1 MSVAIFGSG
10 GHLGSAL
17 VAEMESRGM
26 DWLSMDY
33 RDHHPK
39 FPQGTTLVVNA
50 AAFIPKPSVIA
61 CDTQPEATIR
71 GNLMLPTMLAE
82 ACDRAGIPF
91 AHLSTGCL
99 WTDGEEHDEES
110 PPQRGFGGHC
120 GTYVGVKIL
129 AEEAV
134 SSACEKHYIW
144 RVRLPFDE
152 VDNPRNYLSKLAAFS
167 EVWDQVNSISHRA
180 DFAKAALDLWDK
192 KAPWGTYHLV
202 NPGSIPATT
211 VVARMQAKGIFPHT
225 PHFIDKLDGSC
236 QLSVEKALSIGIK
249 MRSADDA
256 VNDAIARWTT

>member
-1 MSVAIFGSG
+1 MIAIYGSG

-17 VAEMESRGM
+17 VAEMEARGTK
-26 DWLSMDY
+26 WISMDY

-39 FPQGTTLVVNA
+39 FPKGTTLVVNA

-61 CDTQPEATIR
+61 CDTQIEETIR
-71 GNLMLPTMLAE
+71 GNVILPTMLAE
-82 ACDRAGIPF
+82 SCDRAGLPF

-120 GTYVGVKIL
+120 GVYVGTKTL
-129 AEEAV
+129 AEGAV
-134 SSACEKHYIW
+134 RMACQNHYIW

-152 VDNPRNYLSKLAAFS
+152 IDNPRNYLSKLAAFPD
-167 EVWDQVNSISHRA
+167 VWDQVNSVSHRA
-180 DFAKAALDLWDK
+180 DFAKAALDLWEK

-202 NPGSIPATT
+202 NPGSLAAKD
-211 VVARMQAKGIFPHT
+211 VVGRMQKAGIFLHT

-236 QLSVEKALSIGIK
+236 QLSVKKALSVGIK

-256 VNDAIARWTT
+256 LNDAIARWTV